1 MFVCHHESG
10 WVVHAP
16 AKINLALEVLGRRN
30 DGYHQVETLLTSV
43 RWFDSLLFTAGDTLS
58 LSVRNCESP
67 SPPSSSPTPSAALV
81 PADESNLVIRA
92 VRLLATEAGCPATG
106 HITLHKRIPVQ
117 AGLGGGSSDAAAAL
131 VAANLAW
138 GLGYSGAKLMQ
149 LAADIGTD
157 VPFFLASGPAIG
169 RDRGQELTRVALPS
183 GIPLVLVKPP
193 VGLSTPEVFAALDLQ
208 PGDRVDGAGG
218 KCEALA
224 AALQRHSPM
233 NHWRGWIHN
242 ALEPA
247 ARRLSPWIEKIRH
260 TMDRLPVVAHQMT
273 GSGSGYFAV
282 CRTWREATRV
292 AARLRAQNWHNVCA
306 TRTCP

>member
-1 MFVCHHESG
+1 MFVSHHDSG

-16 AKINLALEVLGRRN
+16 AKINLALEVLGRHN

-58 LSVRNCESP
+58 LTVRNCERPSPLSP
-67 SPPSSSPTPSAALV
+67 SRAESAALV
-81 PADESNLVIRA
+81 PTDERNLVLRA
-92 VRLLATEAGCPATG
+92 VRALANDAGCHPTG
-106 HITLHKRIPVQ
+106 NITLHKRIPVQ

-138 GLGYSGAKLMQ
+138 GLGYSPAKLAH

-157 VPFFLASGPAIG
+157 VPFFLTPGPAIG
-169 RDRGQELTRVALPS
+169 RDRGQQLTPVSFPS

-193 VGLSTPEVFAALDLQ
+193 VGLPTPDVFAALQLQ
-208 PGDRVDGAGG
+208 RGEKVEGAGG
-218 KCEALA
+218 KCAALA
-224 AALQRHSPM
+224 AALQRCSPVSV
-233 NHWRGWIHN
+233 WRGWIHN
-242 ALEPA
+242 ALESA
-247 ARRLSPWIEKIRH
+247 ALRLTSWIEKIRH
-260 TMDRLPVVAHQMT
+260 AMDRLPVVAHQMT